1 VTYHLTQ
8 LTSGLRVATESLPHV
23 ESVALSFS
31 VDVGARYE
39 TDAECGLSHIL
50 EHMAFKG
57 TATRSARDIAE
68 QFDAIGG
75 HFNAYTSM
83 EHTVYYAKVLAEHTD
98 VALDIL
104 TDILANSTVD
114 AAELRREQDVIVQ
127 EIGMHLDSPED
138 LVTELYD
145 EIAFPNQPMGRS
157 ILGTAEQ
164 VMRYTR
170 DDVLAY
176 QRKHYAP
183 SRMVFSAAGKLE
195 HGALAERLEQFIPK
209 SEPSSNYKAPSAA
222 YRGGEVVHQKDL
234 EQTHVLLGMESI
246 ASSHADIYALN
257 LLTSI
262 LGGGMSSRLFQEIR
276 EKRGLVYHVSA
287 QSAAYSDTG
296 MFSMYAATEHAK
308 ADEAISVMRSE
319 FERLA
324 QDITEEELARAK
336 AQQRA
341 ELMMS
346 RENPATIAAWIG
358 RHLLIHGEYRTL
370 PMLLK
375 RIEAVEISDL
385 KRLANTLLSRP
396 QTLAKLGG

>member
-1 VTYHLTQ
+1 MTYAQTTLP
-8 LTSGLRVATESLPHV
+8 SGLRVATESMPEI

-57 TATRSARDIAE
+57 TATRTARDIAE

-83 EHTVYYAKVLAEHTD
+83 EHTVYYAKVLAEHAD

-104 TDILANSTVD
+104 TDILAHSTMD
-114 AAELRREQDVIVQ
+114 AAELAREQDVIVQ
-127 EIGMHLDSPED
+127 EIGMHFDSPED

-145 EIAFPNQPMGRS
+145 EIAFPDQPMGRS

-170 DDVLAY
+170 EDVIGY
-176 QRKHYAP
+176 QAKHYTP

-195 HGALAERLEQFIPK
+195 HARLVERLSTFFPQAEQ
-209 SEPSSNYKAPSAA
+209 NTAHKAPSAH
-222 YRGGEVVHQKDL
+222 YRGGKVLRKKAL
-234 EQTHVLLGMESI
+234 EQTHVLLGMEALAVGDAHLYTLSLL
-246 ASSHADIYALN
+246 ASV
-257 LLTSI
+257 
-262 LGGGMSSRLFQEIR
+262 LGGGMSSRLFQEMR

-287 QSAAYSDTG
+287 QSAAYVDTG
-296 MFSMYAATEHAK
+296 MFSMYAATEHDK
-308 ADEAISVMRSE
+308 AAEAATLMLAE
-319 FERLA
+319 FQRLA
-324 QDITEEELARAK
+324 EDISEEELARAK

-341 ELMMS
+341 ELIMS

-358 RHLLIHGEYRTL
+358 RHLLVYGEYRTL
-370 PMLLK
+370 PTLLK
-375 RIEAVEISDL
+375 KIDAVRIADIQ
-385 KRLANTLLSRP
+385 RLANTLLARP
-396 QTLAKLGG
+396 QTLAMLGA